1 MTDAPVEL
9 RPWSE
14 DWKAHWDQPMV
25 WPRDP
30 RQGRVDL
37 ADQIE
42 KRKAISVDADASALV
57 LVDVDKQ
64 AYDMYI
70 EDVSGFDATLGQ
82 KLCRRTYEIAVPN
95 TVKLVEFFR
104 ANDLPIIFVQW
115 NNHRH
120 QYPPLEPREGETVV
134 HKWATGA
141 FGSSSLDSV
150 LRRTE
155 RYENVSTLFFAGADT
170 AFCLESTVRA
180 AVDLRYRS
188 IIVEDACMSVWR
200 RLHECTL
207 MTMGWHLAFV
217 TATQQVIEHY
227 PWNSLPGRGH
237 PLAWAR

>member
-1 MTDAPVEL
+1 ML
-9 RPWSE
+9 
-14 DWKAHWDQPMV
+14 

-30 RQGRVDL
+30 DQGRVEL

-42 KRKAISVDADASALV
+42 KRKAAQVDAATSALV

-64 AYDMYI
+64 AYDMCI
-70 EDVSGFDATLGQ
+70 EDVGRFDTAMAREF
-82 KLCRRTYEIAVPN
+82 CRQTYEVAIPN
-95 TVKLVEFFR
+95 TIKLVEFFR
-104 ANDLPIIFVQW
+104 LQNRPIVFVQW
-115 NNHRH
+115 YNHRH

-150 LRRTE
+150 LRRGE
-155 RYENVSTLFFAGADT
+155 RYSDVSTLFFAGSDT

-188 IIVEDACMSVWR
+188 IIVEDACMSMWR

-207 MTMGWHLAFV
+207 ITMGWHLAFV
-217 TATQQVIEHY
+217 TTTQQVIEHY
-227 PWNSLPGRGH
+227 PWKSLPGRGH
-237 PLAWAR
+237 PLEWAR